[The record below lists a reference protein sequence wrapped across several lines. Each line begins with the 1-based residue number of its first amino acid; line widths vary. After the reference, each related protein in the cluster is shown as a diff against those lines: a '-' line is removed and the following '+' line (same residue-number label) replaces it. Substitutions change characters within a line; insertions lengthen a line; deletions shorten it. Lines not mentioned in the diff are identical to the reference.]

1 MPFVIFSPTF
11 EGSQIGACFE
21 PNIEKKGLKSPI
33 YILDE
38 GNSKFRMLLHKS
50 QVYAA
55 RYLSENGLEVKKF
68 ANTLSAEKSEPYKE
82 IDENKVLWK
91 QPLCKTK
98 ILPKIPAETPTPTI

>member
-1 MPFVIFSPTF
+1 MKAAIIYDLPFVIFSSSF

-21 PNIEKKGLKSPI
+21 PDVTKKGLKSPL

-55 RYLSENGLEVKKF
+55 RYFSDNGLKVKKF
-68 ANTLSAEKSEPYKE
+68 AYMSSADKKETYKE
-82 IDENKVLWK
+82 NSKVKVLWK
-91 QPLCKTK
+91 
-98 ILPKIPAETPTPTI
+98 